1 MREAGFLERGK
12 IVSFTHRVVGEETGF
27 LGEIAILSLTYSPEV
42 INNSTAKVSSTQ
54 APSTQAPSTMVLKI
68 PTALKNRVFGQ
79 TLGVYEKEIRFYST
93 LKDRLN
99 IRTPGFYYGA
109 LSAVDDPDVILERLK
124 GLQRLPIWLIAILG
138 IIVQWIFGLMPRR
151 YALLIEDVSHYR
163 LGDQSAGCSD
173 NDIKMALSSMAS
185 LHAQFWNS
193 EELNTLS
200 WITPVELSAK
210 LIHMGYLQSANKY
223 LKENREKLSEKQLK
237 LHDWLKKNGVQLTER
252 LGKGPTTLLHGD
264 FRVDNLCFDDDAGEM
279 LLLDWQ
285 TTMSGSYGLELAYF
299 LSTALP
305 ANTSDEKLDEMIEH
319 YRKSLALLDINIP
332 KDDLRREFDIGMVAI
347 VHRISPIL
355 HLSQLELGSG
365 RGPKIMRNWIDS
377 AYRKL
382 ENVDLAPI
390 LEGY

>member
-1 MREAGFLERGK
+1 MREAGILDSGS

-42 INNSTAKVSSTQ
+42 IHNSTAKDPASQAPSSQ
-54 APSTQAPSTMVLKI
+54 APSTVVLKI
-68 PTALKNRVFGQ
+68 PTALKNRILGQ
-79 TLGVYEKEIRFYST
+79 SIGVYEKEIRFYST

-109 LSAVDDPDVILERLK
+109 LSAADDPDVVLERLK
-124 GLQRLPIWLIAILG
+124 GLNRLPIWVIAILG
-138 IIVQWIFGLMPRR
+138 MIVQWIFGLMPRR

-163 LGDQSAGCSD
+163 LGDQSAESSD
-173 NDIKMALSSMAS
+173 NDIKMALSCMAS

-193 EELNTLS
+193 EELDALS
-200 WITPVELSAK
+200 WVTPVEVSAK

-223 LKENREKLSEKQLK
+223 LKENREKLSKDQLR
-237 LHDWLKKNGVQLTER
+237 LHAWLKKNGVQLTER
-252 LGKGPTTLLHGD
+252 LGKGPSTLLHGD

-285 TTMSGSYGLELAYF
+285 TTTSGSYGLELAYF

-305 ANTSDEKLDEMIEH
+305 ANASDEKLDEMIK
-319 YRKSLALLDINIP
+319 YYQKSLALLGIDIPNEE
-332 KDDLRREFDIGMVAI
+332 LRREFDIGMVAI

-355 HLSQLELGSG
+355 HQSQLELGTG
-365 RGPKIMRNWIDS
+365 RGPEIMRNWIDS

-382 ENVDLAPI
+382 ENVELASI